1 MANLNK
7 VMLIGRLTRD
17 PETRHT
23 QGGQSVTSFGLAV
36 NRSYRKKDSNELV
49 EETAFVDV
57 ESWGK
62 TGETFARYMKKGRQA
77 YIEGRLRFD
86 SWEKDGQKR
95 TKLLVVMEEFQFL
108 DGGQGRRVRGAAAG
122 PRAGRRAV
130 PRPAAARRRAR
141 RRARAAALPSATRR
155 RTTTPSSTTTS
166 RSRSLGPS
174 GGLRGA
180 SGAPW

>member
-108 DGGQGRRVRGAAAG
+108 DGGQGGGQGGGQAGGQGAGQGGAG
-122 PRAGRRAV
+122 GENGEAGG
-130 PRPAAARRRAR
+130 PAARSRAP
-141 RRARAAALPSATRR
+141 ARAPQGAGAGGEVPVGD
-155 RTTTPSSTTTS
+155 TPQDDYAKFDDDI
-166 RSRSLGPS
+166 PF
-174 GGLRGA
+174 
-180 SGAPW
+180 